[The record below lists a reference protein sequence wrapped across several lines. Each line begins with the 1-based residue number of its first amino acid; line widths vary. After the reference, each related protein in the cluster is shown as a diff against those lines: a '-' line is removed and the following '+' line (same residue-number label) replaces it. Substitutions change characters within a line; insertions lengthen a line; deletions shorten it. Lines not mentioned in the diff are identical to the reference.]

1 MSVVLAAYVAGII
14 CLTGTVRGM
23 ARDRLALELVRL
35 SADLPPARAVLDWPE
50 PLSPLDL
57 PGIGH
62 TEALAD
68 VALSSRIFEAAPEP
82 LVVGLAAAGGR
93 HHISV
98 APGTEAQRLRWNSPT
113 GQFWAIVDGLGD
125 LWEPCTHCAAPEV
138 GERAH
143 VGCPGCS
150 CPCSLVEA
158 VAA

>member
-1 MSVVLAAYVAGII
+1 MSLLFAVYVAGLL
-14 CLTGTVRGM
+14 CLTGQLRLI
-23 ARDRLALELVRL
+23 ARERLAAELTRL

-82 LVVGLAAAGGR
+82 LVVGLAVTGGR
-93 HHISV
+93 HHLGV

-113 GQFWAIVDGLGD
+113 GQFWAIVDDLGD
-125 LWEPCTHCAAPEV
+125 LWEPCSHCAAPED
-138 GERAH
+138 GEQAH
-143 VGCPGCS
+143 AGCPGCS
-150 CPCSLVEA
+150 CPCGLVEA